1 MKKLMLILT
10 TMLAGTHAMAET
22 YETLWKQASVLQ
34 EKDLPRS
41 EIEVMRRIIT
51 KATDAKDYGQLLAAE
66 MRRTALWGDISPD
79 SIMPAFRRMERKA
92 ERATDPVLKAVW
104 YASLGK
110 LCQQCPIDLETES
123 AVAFFKKALAQPE
136 LLARQQTED
145 YTPLTMEGMDGS
157 SFGHDL
163 LHLIGFEA
171 NTRDAYRLMHDYY
184 QATGNRG
191 AACLCAFKVTQ
202 LDRQEDVRE
211 VKKSK
216 YLQTIDSLLKVYQD
230 VPEAG
235 EVAVERYRFMEGAT
249 DANELHKVN
258 FINYALNHW
267 GRWSRMNVLR
277 NAKARLTEP
286 MFQTESMPLV
296 LRPGQKL
303 WVVVKERNLQGLTMT
318 LSRLDIT
325 ADNHYDVRDKAT
337 YKMLKGKTTALHQYD
352 RKKRFFGRPAYE
364 VVRDS
369 FELAGLTP
377 GAYMMEIVADDET
390 MAPDRRLFYV
400 SDLALMTQQLPDD
413 SRRYVVVSATTGQ
426 PIAGAQLLFY
436 EEKGNGKSRTVH
448 ARLTTDSKGEAIYK
462 GDNHNILISTSKDK
476 YTPARYTY
484 ASRHRY
490 YEQTNDQRK
499 TCLYTDR
506 SIYRPGQVVH
516 VSSVSFY
523 HIKGVDAKVLGD
535 KAEVKY
541 TLRDAN
547 GKVVGEKTATMDEY
561 GTASV
566 EFELPLGGKTGR
578 YSLSTNNGGYR
589 SIRVEEYK
597 RPTFEVTFPKVNQRY
612 VWGDTV
618 VVRATAKT
626 YAGFPVQGA
635 KVDYQ
640 VTRRSQLWWWGNR
653 SADQKVMSGSATTAE
668 DGTFL
673 VEIPLEAEGQNMSDF
688 LRKARFY
695 HFEVEATVTD
705 VSGESHVGE
714 MTLPLGTKPTAFGV
728 NLKPR
733 MEVDSLGQVTFSY
746 LNSNGVEIAGD
757 VNYRIGKGEWKRVP
771 ANAPT
776 DIKEYP
782 MEWKSGVYQLEAICG
797 QDSLRQQ
804 FTLFGMGDNRPVEH
818 CTEWHYQTASQF
830 TDDGKPVCLQV
841 GSSENGVHIVYS
853 LISGNKLLEKGSWEI
868 GDSIVTLPFV
878 YKPEYGAGVVLD
890 YSFVKNGV
898 CYSNTMSISRPLP
911 QKQLN
916 ISWQTFRNRLVP
928 GQKEEWTLRITTP
941 DGKPAKAQ
949 LMSVLYDKSL
959 DQMESND
966 WRLSLDLYQSLPLC
980 PWRNNLGGMMF
991 SLNAVAPV
999 KYYPERELDVDGFA
1013 YNFFPGFR
1021 RRQAGYVLSR
1031 SGGVKNRVVME
1042 KHSLVLAENRVASVE
1057 MAKDAVA
1064 LGSVTAEEKSLN
1076 QVQLR
1081 EDLAETAFFYP
1092 ALESDDNGNVAVKF
1106 TLPESVTT
1114 WKFVG
1119 LAHDKEMRH
1128 GTMVDEA
1135 VAQKVVMAQPNLP
1148 RFLREGDKAQ
1158 MAVKLFSSS
1167 DKKVSGSA
1175 RMQFV
1180 DPETNK
1186 VVWQKVQKFEIEPHG
1201 TAVLTFDVQGL
1212 KEGIYINKVVAAG
1225 NGYSDG
1231 EQHYLPVL
1239 SNRETVINTLPITLH
1254 EKGTKNFDLSSLF
1267 AGKEKEACQEKVTVE
1282 YTNQP
1287 AWLMMQ
1293 ALPSISKP
1301 SGDNAISLMSAIYAN
1316 GIARWLKAQYQKNDS
1331 VPQVEETQLMATLVA
1346 KLRTLQN
1353 ADGSFS
1359 WWKGMEGSRYMT
1371 TAVAMMMARQNKMA
1385 GEQKETAS
1393 MLTSALDFLQKKT
1406 ADEVRRMKEEE
1417 RKARAKNDDRWMAG
1431 ILPSETALDYL
1442 YILSLDG
1449 RQLAGTAK
1457 ADVDY
1462 LIGKMARST
1471 NRLTI
1476 YGKAQAAVVLARA
1489 GYRKQA
1495 SDYLRSIE
1503 EYSVYKEEMGRY
1515 FDTRKAYYSWRDYK
1529 IPTQVAAIEAIQL
1542 LSPERNSWIEEMQRW
1557 LLMSKRT
1564 QAWDTPINT
1573 VNAVYAFLHGNG
1585 EALAQTAGNATIK
1598 LDGKPLPLPQAKGE
1612 QGCVSLEKDGE
1623 ARLLTIEK
1631 KNEGTSW
1638 GAVYAQFSQP
1648 SSMVASSASGIKITR
1663 KVERTGDKVK
1673 VTLLMEAD
1681 RDYDFVEVI
1690 DKRAACLEPVNQKSG
1705 CQMGEYYIFPR
1716 DNTTNYYFNRL
1727 NKGRHI
1733 VSTEYYVDRQG
1744 DYHSGTCTAQCTY
1757 SPEFGGHTDAYTLN
1771 IK

>member
-1 MKKLMLILT
+1 MKKLILT
-10 TMLAGTHAMAET
+10 LATMLVGMQAMADT
-22 YETLWKQASVLQ
+22 YETLWKQASALQ

-41 EIEVMRRIIT
+41 EIEVMRRIIA
-51 KATDAKDYGQLLAAE
+51 KATDDKDYGQLLAAE
-66 MRRTALWGDISPD
+66 MRQMALWGAISSD
-79 SIMPAFRRMERKA
+79 SIMPAFKRMEKKA

-110 LCQQCPIDLETES
+110 LCQQCPADLETES
-123 AVAFFKKALAQPE
+123 AGAFFKKALSQPE
-136 LLARQQTED
+136 LLARQQTKG
-145 YTPLTMEGMDGS
+145 YAPLTMEGMDGS

-171 NTRDAYRLMHDYY
+171 NTRDAYELMHDYY
-184 QATGNRG
+184 QTAGNRG

-216 YLQTIDSLLKVYQD
+216 YLQTIDSLLNEYQD
-230 VPEAG
+230 VPEVG
-235 EVAVERYRFMEGAT
+235 EVAVERYRFMEGAA

-286 MFQTESMPLV
+286 MFQTEGLPLV
-296 LRPGQKL
+296 LRPGQKQ
-303 WVVVKERNLQGLTMT
+303 WVVVKVRNLQGLTMT

-325 ADNHYDVRDKAT
+325 ADNHYNVRDKAT
-337 YKMLKGKTTALHQYD
+337 YKMLMGKTSALHQYD
-352 RKKRFFGRPAYE
+352 RKKRFFGKPAYE

-390 MAPDRRLFYV
+390 MVPDRQLFYV
-400 SDLALMTQQLPDD
+400 SDLALMAQQLPDD
-413 SRRYVVVSATTGQ
+413 SKRYVVVSATTGQ
-426 PIAGAQLLFY
+426 PIAGAQLLLY
-436 EEKGNGKSRTVH
+436 DEKGNGKNKRNIH
-448 ARLTTDSKGEAIYK
+448 ARLTTDQSGEVIYK
-462 GDNHNILISTSKDK
+462 GDNHDILVSTSKDK
-476 YTPARYTY
+476 YTPARYIY
-484 ASRHRY
+484 ASRQRY
-490 YEQTNDQRK
+490 YEQTKDQRK
-499 TCLYTDR
+499 TNLYTDR

-516 VSSVSFY
+516 VSSVSY
-523 HIKGVDAKVLGD
+523 YNIKGVDAKALGD
-535 KAEVKY
+535 KEDVKY
-541 TLRDAN
+541 TLRDVN
-547 GKVVGEKTATMDEY
+547 GKVVGEKTVKMDEY

-566 EFELPLGGKTGR
+566 DFVLPQEGKTGR
-578 YSLSTNNGGYR
+578 YSLSTNQGGYR

-635 KVDYQ
+635 KVNYQ

-653 SADQKVMSGSATTAE
+653 SADQKVMSGNATTGE

-673 VEIPLEAEGQNMSDF
+673 VEIPLEADGQDMSDF

-695 HFEVEATVTD
+695 HFDVEATVTD

-714 MTLPLGTKPTAFGV
+714 MTLPLGTKSTAFGV
-728 NLKPR
+728 NMKSR
-733 MEVDSLGQVTFSY
+733 MEVDSLRQVTFSY

-757 VNYRIGKGEWKRVP
+757 VNYRIGKGEWKSVP
-771 ANAPT
+771 ANAPI

-804 FTLFGMGDNRPVEH
+804 FTLFGMNDNRPMEH
-818 CTEWHYQTASQF
+818 CTEWHYQTATQF
-830 TDDGKPVCLQV
+830 TEDGKPVYLQV

-853 LISGNKLLEKGSWEI
+853 LISGNKLLEKGTWEI
-868 GDSIVTLPFV
+868 GDSIVTLPFA
-878 YKPEYGAGVVLD
+878 YKSEYGSGVVLD

-916 ISWQTFRNRLVP
+916 LTWQTFRNRLVP

-959 DQMESND
+959 DQLERND
-966 WRLSLDLYQSLPLC
+966 WRLSLGLYQSLPSC
-980 PWRNNLGGMMF
+980 SWRNNLGGMMY
-991 SLNAVAPV
+991 SLNGGAPI
-999 KYYPERELDVDGFA
+999 KYYSERELDVDGFA
-1013 YNFFPGFR
+1013 DKFFPGFR
-1021 RRQAGYVLSR
+1021 RRLVGYALSR
-1031 SGGVKNRVVME
+1031 NGRVKNTVLIE
-1042 KHSLVLAENRVASVE
+1042 KQSLVLAESRVASPA
-1057 MAKDAVA
+1057 MAKDAAA
-1064 LGSVTAEEKSLN
+1064 LGSMTTEEKSLN

-1092 ALESDDNGNVAVKF
+1092 ALESDGDGNVAIKF

-1119 LAHDKEMRH
+1119 LAHDKEMRN
-1128 GTMVDEA
+1128 GTLVDEA

-1158 MAVKLFSSS
+1158 IAVKLFSSS

-1186 VVWQKVQKFEIEPHG
+1186 VVWQKVQKFEVEPHE

-1212 KEGIYINKVVAAG
+1212 KEGIYINKVVAVG

-1231 EQHYLPVL
+1231 EQHYLPIL
-1239 SNRETVINTLPITLH
+1239 SNRETVVNTLPITLH
-1254 EKGTKNFDLSSLF
+1254 EKGTKTFELSSLF
-1267 AGKEKEACQEKVTVE
+1267 ADKEKGADKAKVTFE

-1293 ALPSISKP
+1293 ALPTISNP
-1301 SGDNAISLMSAIYAN
+1301 SDDNAISLMSAIYAN
-1316 GIARWLKAQYQKNDS
+1316 GITRWLKAQYPKNDS
-1331 VPQVEETQLMATLVA
+1331 VPQAEDDKLMTTQVA
-1346 KLRTLQN
+1346 KLKTLQN
-1353 ADGSFS
+1353 VDGSFS

-1371 TAVAMMMARQNKMA
+1371 TAVSMMMARQNKMV
-1385 GEQKETAS
+1385 GKHQETAA
-1393 MLTSALDFLQKKT
+1393 MLTSALAFLQKKT
-1406 ADEVRRMKEEE
+1406 AEEVKRMKEEE
-1417 RKARAKNDDRWMAG
+1417 RKARAKNDDKWLEG
-1431 ILPSETALDYL
+1431 IQPSETALDYL

-1449 RQLAGTAK
+1449 RQLASSAK
-1457 ADVDY
+1457 TDVDY

-1471 NRLTI
+1471 TRFTI
-1476 YGKAQAAVVLARA
+1476 YGKAQAAVVLAKA
-1489 GYRKQA
+1489 GYKQQA
-1495 SDYLRSIE
+1495 SDYLKSIE

-1529 IPTQVAAIEAIQL
+1529 IPTQVAAIEALQL
-1542 LSPERNSWIEEMQRW
+1542 LSPERKNRIEEMQRW

-1564 QAWDTPINT
+1564 QTWDTPINT
-1573 VNAVYAFLHGNG
+1573 VNAVYAFLNGNG
-1585 EALAQTAGNATIK
+1585 EALTQTAENATIK
-1598 LDGKPLPLPQAKGE
+1598 LDGKSLSLPQAKGE
-1612 QGCVSLEKDGE
+1612 QGYVRLEKDGE
-1623 ARLLTIEK
+1623 AKLLTIDK

-1638 GAVYAQFSQP
+1638 GAVYAEFTQP
-1648 SSMVASSASGIKITR
+1648 SSMVASAASGIKIIR

-1673 VTLLMEAD
+1673 VTLLMVAD

-1690 DKRAACLEPVNQKSG
+1690 DKRAACLEPVNPKSG
-1705 CQMGEYYIFPR
+1705 YQMGGYYISPR
-1716 DNTTNYYFNRL
+1716 DNTTNYYFSRF
-1727 NKGRHI
+1727 NKGKH
-1733 VSTEYYVDRQG
+1733 VLSTEYYIDRKGEYQAG
-1744 DYHSGTCTAQCTY
+1744 SCTVKCAY
-1757 SPEFGGHTDAYTLN
+1757 SPEFGGRTEAYVIN
-1771 IK
+1771 N